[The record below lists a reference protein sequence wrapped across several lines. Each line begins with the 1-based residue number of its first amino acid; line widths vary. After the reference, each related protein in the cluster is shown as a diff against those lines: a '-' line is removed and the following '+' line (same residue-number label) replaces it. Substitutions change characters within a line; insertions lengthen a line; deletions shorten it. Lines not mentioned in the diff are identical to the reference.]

1 MANIQIQNK
10 IEEILDKVAVALLT
24 SDYYGDTQKVK
35 QNQKTI
41 RDSSGNLNPGII
53 IGDYSVKKDKIGEP
67 ATRDSFIQTPKVGS
81 DKGAF

>member
-24 SDYYGDTQKVK
+24 SDYYGVTQKVK

-41 RDSSGNLNPGII
+41 RDGII
-53 IGDYSVKKDKIGEP
+53 ALNKTANEP
-67 ATRDSFIQTPKVGS
+67 LVVYQKTLKVIHLIYLLIQLKVVM
-81 DKGAF
+81 KVPQL